1 MEERG
6 FIFAYVP
13 KVACTG
19 WKSLI
24 RRISGYVDW
33 LDNELAHDKANGGL
47 RYLDSEGPDAGLL
60 LQKEIKKFAMVRE
73 PYSRALSAYLNKIE
87 PRLPPKKEP
96 RDHFDRIVVKIEAWR
111 LAALDLAEHHEITFE
126 VFLLWLSDSGSWL
139 AHDEHFASQTM
150 LLRQPE
156 VAFDI
161 IGRFE
166 DFSRASGEIMAAMGW
181 DEQFPN
187 PREQN
192 FSPTGA
198 SSKVHQYFNAS
209 CYKLVDEI
217 YKDDFH
223 YFKYLREIEKN
234 EA

>member
-33 LDNELAHDKANGGL
+33 LDNELAHSKANGGL
-47 RYLDSEGPDAGLL
+47 RYLDLEGPDAGLL

-96 RDHFDRIVVKIEAWR
+96 RDHFDRIVLKVEAWR

-139 AHDEHFASQTM
+139 AHDEHFAS
-150 LLRQPE
+150 
-156 VAFDI
+156 
-161 IGRFE
+161 
-166 DFSRASGEIMAAMGW
+166 
-181 DEQFPN
+181 
-187 PREQN
+187 
-192 FSPTGA
+192 
-198 SSKVHQYFNAS
+198 
-209 CYKLVDEI
+209 
-217 YKDDFH
+217 
-223 YFKYLREIEKN
+223 
-234 EA
+234 